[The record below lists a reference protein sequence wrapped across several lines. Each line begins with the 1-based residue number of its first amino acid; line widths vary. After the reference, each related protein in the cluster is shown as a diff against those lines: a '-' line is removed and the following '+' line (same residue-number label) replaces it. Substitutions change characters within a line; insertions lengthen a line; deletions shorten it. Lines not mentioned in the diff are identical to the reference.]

1 MKEKTAPDSD
11 LHLPSILKDIASLSL
26 PNMLIFYLLSINDTT
41 SLIFIT
47 RTGRE
52 DYSAI
57 MAAGSVI
64 VGMIGYQPLNAIA
77 TALDGLIPQAF
88 GTHNY
93 KACGDYLNK
102 TLIFLTA
109 SSAVSTILTLVV
121 DRFLVFIGFEKSLAE
136 SIGLYAFSM
145 FLSTY
150 FSCVFQ
156 VLSRFMNG
164 QKVANPQLVIIII
177 TSCLH
182 PLWCYLFIVLTDFGL
197 LGLALAY
204 TVTGFVNCVLAVAY
218 ISRSKELRKSI
229 VVPNGKTFDNF
240 GRFLRVAVNN
250 IVNSILDW
258 WGYYIIMLSAGYSG
272 ETMSGANQIVVSH
285 DNLFYTVPLGV
296 GSALT
301 SLVGNKLSQRKV
313 RDAKKYSAVCVL
325 FNTGLTCLLIA
336 VFYVFRH
343 HIISLYT
350 PNLEMQRIYL
360 GLLPLALASFFM
372 NCLQAILGRIFI
384 AQRKLKY
391 LSLNHLLIYYALMLP
406 LGYFVIIYSR
416 MGIAGIWI
424 TTTVSLGMYSLRH
437 LVKLPT
443 QNWEAIA
450 DELVEEK
457 KHKND
462 GIKAE

>member
-1 MKEKTAPDSD
+1 MKEKIAPDND
-11 LHLPSILKDIASLSL
+11 LHLPSILKAVASLSL

-77 TALDGLIPQAF
+77 TTLDGLIPQAF
-88 GTHNY
+88 GIHNY
-93 KACGDYLNK
+93 KVCGDYLNK
-102 TLIFLTA
+102 TLIFLTM
-109 SSAVSTILTLVV
+109 SSVVSTILTLVV
-121 DRFLVFIGFEKSLAE
+121 DRFLVLIGFERPLAE

-182 PLWCYLFIVLTDFGL
+182 ALWCYLFIVLMDFGL
-197 LGLALAY
+197 LGLAFAY
-204 TVTGFVNCVLAVAY
+204 TMTGLVNCILAAAY

-229 VVPNGKTFDNF
+229 VMPDSRTFDNF
-240 GRFLRVAVNN
+240 SRFLKVSANN

-258 WGYYIIMLSAGYSG
+258 WGYYIIMLSAAYSG
-272 ETMSGANQIVVSH
+272 ETMSAANQIAISH
-285 DNLFYTVPLGV
+285 DNLFYTIPLGV

-301 SLVGNKLSQRKV
+301 SLVGNKLSQRKILE
-313 RDAKKYSAVCVL
+313 AKKYSAVCVL
-325 FNTGLTCLLIA
+325 FNTGLTCVLMA

-343 HIISLYT
+343 TIISLYT
-350 PNLEMQRIYL
+350 PNLEIQKIYM

-384 AQRKLKY
+384 AQRKLRY
-391 LSLNHLLIYYALMLP
+391 LSLNHILIYYVLMLP
-406 LGYFVIIYSR
+406 LGYFIIMRNR

-424 TTTVSLGMYSLRH
+424 TTTISLGMYSLRH
-437 LVKLPT
+437 LIKLPT

-462 GIKAE
+462 GIKAD